1 MKSLTQH
8 INEKLVLNS
17 NSKIKK
23 HPVYKFQPESTKEL
37 KQLVRRLIE
46 ERGNDAD
53 LNDIDTSLI
62 TNMDSLFQGIT
73 TLANV
78 DISQWDV
85 SNVTSMDGMFFNKKN
100 FNCDLSEWDVSNV
113 ENMESMFMDCDNFT
127 GKGLKQWNT
136 GKVKNMSYMF
146 TECFK
151 FAEDISGWN
160 VSSCENFIHA
170 FSGIT
175 EFNQP
180 VGKWDI
186 SKAKQLSFMF
196 LGCEKF
202 NQDLSNWKFSQ
213 YLDKTVSLFNGC
225 KSFEGKG
232 LDKWVMPKFISDCSK
247 MFAKCENLKEE
258 NIKNLDFSN
267 ASFTRG
273 MFLETKISTAIIN
286 KILNIKD

>member
-1 MKSLTQH
+1 MKSLSQH
-8 INEKLVLNS
+8 ITEKLVLNS
-17 NSKIKK
+17 SSKIKK
-23 HPVYKFQPESTKEL
+23 HPEYKFQPESTKEL

-85 SNVTSMDGMFFNKKN
+85 SNVTSMDGMFFSKKN
-100 FNCDLSEWDVSNV
+100 FDCDLSEWDVSNV
-113 ENMESMFMDCDNFT
+113 ENMGSMFMDCDNFT
-127 GKGLKQWNT
+127 GKGLKHWNV

-146 TECFK
+146 TDCFK

-160 VSSCENFIHA
+160 VSSCENFIHM
-170 FSGIT
+170 FSGLT

-180 VGKWDI
+180 IGKWDV
-186 SKAKQLSFMF
+186 SKAKSLSFMF

-202 NQDLSNWKFSQ
+202 NQDLSNWKFGH
-213 YLDKTVSLFNGC
+213 YLDKTTSMFNGC

-232 LDKWVMPKFISDCSK
+232 LNKWVMPKFMNDCSK
-247 MFAKCENLKEE
+247 MFYKCENLKEE

-267 ASFTRG
+267 VSFTYD
-273 MFLETKISTAIIN
+273 MFKETKISTAVIN
-286 KILNIKD
+286 KILNIK